1 MKLINAYTPA
11 QERENKYYPASGLL
25 NRFFDDQLAGERQY
39 FALPPA
45 NIIEEEKNFRIEMAV
60 PGYQKS
66 DFDLELDKDLLTVG
80 LKGEEQK
87 SENPGEGQN
96 KESQNKESQKNENEN
111 SSRYIK
117 REFGYDGFCR
127 SFRLSDKVDKENIEA
142 KYENGILKISIPK
155 TKEML
160 NRSIEIS

>member
-11 QERENKYYPASGLL
+11 QERESQYHPATGLL
-25 NRFFDDQLAGERQY
+25 NRFFDDHYAGERQY
-39 FALPPA
+39 FAMPPA
-45 NIIEEEKNFRIEMAV
+45 NIIEEEKSFRIEMAV

-80 LKGEEQK
+80 LKSEEQK
-87 SENPGEGQN
+87 SENSGEGQK
-96 KESQNKESQKNENEN
+96 KESQHKENEN
-111 SSRYIK
+111 NSRYIK

-127 SFRLSDKVDKENIEA
+127 SFRLSDKVDKENIQA

-155 TKEML
+155 SNEML

>member
-11 QERENKYYPASGLL
+11 QERENRYYPASGLW
-25 NRFFDDQLAGERQY
+25 NRFFDDQFAGERQY

-66 DFDLELDKDLLTVG
+66 DFNLELDKDLLTVG
-80 LKGEEQK
+80 LKGDEQKEEQADEK
-87 SENPGEGQN
+87 Q
-96 KESQNKESQKNENEN
+96 QKESQKSEDEN
-111 SSRYIK
+111 SGRYIK
-117 REFGYDGFCR
+117 REFAYDGFCR
-127 SFRLSDKVDKENIEA
+127 SFRLSDKVDKENIQA